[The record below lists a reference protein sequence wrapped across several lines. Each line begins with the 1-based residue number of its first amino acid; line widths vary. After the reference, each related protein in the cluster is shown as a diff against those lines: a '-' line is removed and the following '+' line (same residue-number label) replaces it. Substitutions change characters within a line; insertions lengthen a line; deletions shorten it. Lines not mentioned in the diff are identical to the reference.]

1 MKKIFIILISILFAT
16 PLSSLSFN
24 IILHLMALP
33 ESLQKDYYEYWSF
46 WGSVLTVAI
55 YELPIYI
62 VIGIPITLLIDFIL
76 KLTKKKNNTQRL
88 YLYQFF
94 LYSLSAAVVGAI
106 LVSVEYINIGIIIPV
121 TIAVHIYFH
130 ILYYLRKR
138 TS

>member
-1 MKKIFIILISILFAT
+1 MKKFFIILISIFIAA

-33 ESLQKDYYEYWSF
+33 ESLHKDYYEYWPF
-46 WGSVLTVAI
+46 LGSVLIVAL

-62 VIGIPITLLIDFIL
+62 VVAIPITLLIDFVL
-76 KLTKKKNNTQRL
+76 KLTKITNTKKS
-88 YLYQFF
+88 YLFQFF
-94 LYSLSAAVVGAI
+94 LYSLSATVFGALLASAV
-106 LVSVEYINIGIIIPV
+106 YINKGIFVPV

-138 TS
+138 SS